1 MFLCDTPVVKSTGIL
16 SKPFV
21 LKNGQAQLYY
31 RKETACDSLNSI
43 NQAQSANPPVRR
55 PNSICALRE
64 GAKIANRGH
73 LEIGRGAKLVM
84 GRGSNLVVETGA
96 RLYIGGELMLEDNTA
111 FVVRRGIQHIMDAIV
126 RVDSLVFIDAH
137 NCVRPL
143 RMHPRVGD
151 TWLDADKR
159 FLCSMAC
166 HFSNQLGADVFERF
180 ILPAMRET
188 VCPEYGVLMKPT
200 MV

>member
-1 MFLCDTPVVKSTGIL
+1 MFLCDTPVVKPTGIL

-96 RLYIGGELMLEDNTA
+96 RLYIGGELMLENNTA
-111 FVVRRGIQHIMDAIV
+111 FVVRMGIQHTMDAIV
-126 RVDSLVFIDAH
+126 RVDSLVVIHVH

-143 RMHPRVGD
+143 TMHPRVGD
-151 TWLDADKR
+151 TWLGADKR

-166 HFSNQLGADVFERF
+166 HFSNHLGADVFERF

-188 VCPEYGVLMKPT
+188 VCPEYGVLMKT
-200 MV
+200 RTI